1 MRWRGGTVRSS
12 VSLLA
17 EQTMTIAP
25 DFAPAREPT
34 AGSSIFAGAGAMA
47 ALCSSYE
54 WANTAIGCPD
64 EWTAGLRA
72 AAALVLAAPTPM
84 VLLWGEDATQIY
96 NEPYRALMG
105 AKHPSV
111 FGTPVKSGW
120 PEGWHLDWEL
130 YTRAWGGESIV
141 VDDAI
146 VSVGRAGDSSDA
158 SFTLGYSPARDE
170 HGVIRGVLVT
180 AFETSTLAAAQRQA
194 SAAVRAKADFLAV
207 MSHELK
213 TPLNAIGGYAE
224 LLQLGVRG
232 PITPEQRGDL
242 ERIQAGQQQLLG
254 VIDDVL
260 AYTKLEAGILHF
272 VVEDVALDE
281 LLTECCALVGQS
293 VRQKKLELKRSGSLG
308 GLAVRADGAKV
319 RQVILNLLTNAINF
333 TDPGGTITVSCH
345 EEHGERVDIAVS
357 DTGRGIALT
366 DLECV
371 FQPFVQVDA
380 KLTRDQDGTGLG
392 LAISRQLAQRM
403 GGDLTVVS
411 EVGTGSRFTL
421 SLACGRSTRRTLE

>member
-1 MRWRGGTVRSS
+1 
-12 VSLLA
+12 
-17 EQTMTIAP
+17 MTIAS
-25 DFAPAREPT
+25 DRAPSHEAT
-34 AGSSIFAGAGAMA
+34 TGSSIFAGAGAMA

-54 WANTAIGCPD
+54 WAATSIGCPD
-64 EWTAGLRA
+64 EWPAGLRA

-96 NEPYRALMG
+96 NDSYCALMG

-111 FGTPVKSGW
+111 FGSPVKTSW

-130 YTRAWGGESIV
+130 YARAWGGESV
-141 VDDAI
+141 AVEDAI
-146 VSVGRAGDSSDA
+146 VSVGRSGDSADA

-170 HGVIRGVLVT
+170 FGVIRGVLVT

-194 SAAVRAKADFLAV
+194 RAAVRAKADFLAV
-207 MSHELK
+207 MSHELR

-224 LLQLGVRG
+224 LLELGVRG
-232 PITPEQRGDL
+232 PVTPEQRGDL
-242 ERIQAGQQQLLG
+242 ERIRAGQQQLLG

-272 VVEDVALDE
+272 SVEDVPLDD
-281 LLTECCALVGQS
+281 LLTGCCALVGHDL
-293 VRQKKLELKRSGSLG
+293 RQKKLELRRSGNMG
-308 GLAVRADGAKV
+308 GLAVRADSEKV
-319 RQVILNLLTNAINF
+319 QQVILNLLTNAVKF
-333 TDPGGTITVSCH
+333 TDPGGVITISCQ
-345 EEHGERVDIAVS
+345 EERGERIDITVS
-357 DTGRGIALT
+357 DTGRGIAPS

-380 KLTRDQDGTGLG
+380 KLSRSQDGAGLG
-392 LAISRQLAQRM
+392 LAISRQMAQRM

-411 EVGTGSRFTL
+411 VFGTGSKFTL
-421 SLACGRSTRRTLE
+421 TLACGRSTRRPPE